1 MKSFLWLIL
10 AGFLLMPGLLVRA
23 DGLPDLGESE
33 RVGLSPQAERRLGE
47 QIMQQIRRDPAYLD
61 DPEVAGYISQLGQ
74 RLANHAEGAR
84 QSFEFFVVKDSMLN
98 AFALPGGYIGVHTGL
113 ILSARAE
120 SELAGVLAHEIS
132 HVTQSHLARLFGKQS
147 QAQLAALLSMAV
159 AILAA
164 RSNPDVAI
172 GAALTG
178 QAAGIQQQLNFSR
191 DFEREAD
198 RLGLTMLEQAGY
210 DTRGMATFFERML
223 QFGRLYENNAP
234 GYLRTHP
241 LTTERIT
248 DMENRIAQRPYKQV
262 LDSVEFG
269 LVRAK
274 LKAQDGTPGEAM
286 ADFSTQLKAGKYARE
301 TDVRF
306 GYAYALLRDNRI
318 SAADAEV
325 ATLRKLKLESHMLEN
340 LTAQLQLRRQDT
352 AGALRTLRA
361 AVQRYPHARALT
373 YALVEVQIASGEAA
387 AALAL
392 TQKELQLSPGDA
404 RMHGLQ
410 AKTFAM
416 LGKRLQQHRAQAEAY
431 MAEGLLNPAIE
442 QLELAR
448 KAGDGDFYDLSQVDA
463 RLRELKQR
471 RLEELREQRRQ

>member
-1 MKSFLWLIL
+1 
-10 AGFLLMPGLLVRA
+10 
-23 DGLPDLGESE
+23 
-33 RVGLSPQAERRLGE
+33 
-47 QIMQQIRRDPAYLD
+47 
-61 DPEVAGYISQLGQ
+61 
-74 RLANHAEGAR
+74 
-84 QSFEFFVVKDSMLN
+84 
-98 AFALPGGYIGVHTGL
+98 
-113 ILSARAE
+113 
-120 SELAGVLAHEIS
+120 
-132 HVTQSHLARLFGKQS
+132 
-147 QAQLAALLSMAV
+147 
-159 AILAA
+159 
-164 RSNPDVAI
+164 
-172 GAALTG
+172 
-178 QAAGIQQQLNFSR
+178 
-191 DFEREAD
+191 
-198 RLGLTMLEQAGY
+198 
-210 DTRGMATFFERML
+210 
-223 QFGRLYENNAP
+223 
-234 GYLRTHP
+234 
-241 LTTERIT
+241 
-248 DMENRIAQRPYKQV
+248 
-262 LDSVEFG
+262 
-269 LVRAK
+269 
-274 LKAQDGTPGEAM
+274 
-286 ADFSTQLKAGKYARE
+286 
-301 TDVRF
+301 
-306 GYAYALLRDNRI
+306 LLRDNRI